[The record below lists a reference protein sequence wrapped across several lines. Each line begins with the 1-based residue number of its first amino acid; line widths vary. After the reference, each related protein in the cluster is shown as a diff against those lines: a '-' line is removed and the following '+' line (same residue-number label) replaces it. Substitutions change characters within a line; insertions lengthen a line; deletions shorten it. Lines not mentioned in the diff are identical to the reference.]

1 MQQKEFE
8 NQVSTICDLYN
19 RYQRFFST
27 EAKKAREQELQE
39 ITQRHAKLRLRMDK
53 QLRLVL
59 NNCQPDLANE
69 ENEWTEKLKEF
80 SDKLTGSSGY
90 ASRVELVNH
99 VTI

>member
-1 MQQKEFE
+1 
-8 NQVSTICDLYN
+8 
-19 RYQRFFST
+19 
-27 EAKKAREQELQE
+27 
-39 ITQRHAKLRLRMDK
+39 MDK